1 MFVIPGIVAL
11 LIYVCIRPQDV
22 WEAVRVVT
30 FPMVLAF
37 AAFGLV
43 LDVSVG
49 ATKPRPS
56 LLLALGGAFFI
67 WAMLTVA
74 IRAPETLSENLLIL
88 AAPAG
93 LFLTTSQGISTLR
106 GFRAVTR
113 IFLAVTTVVALVA
126 IHQGLSPRVCLV
138 DVGDTGPVPTRDATG
153 TPRPCTS
160 RADCVEGGNPDNDYL
175 CEHAGLMGTT
185 SITGRVRYLGI
196 FQDPNELAWALSLSL
211 PFAFVWFDRRRAI
224 GRRAVDIAIIGFVV
238 VACIVCNIMTRSRS
252 GQIALVATLGT
263 FFIRRFGWRG
273 VVAGG
278 VLAIPILLLGG
289 RSDDSSTEERL
300 ECWAEALSLWRE
312 YPFLG
317 VGARQFTQHHYLTA
331 HNSSLLALAEL
342 GPIGLLLFTAIVY
355 LAFKIALTA
364 QRDLANRPE
373 AAPARAAAFATV
385 AGLVGMVSSALF
397 LSLTYHM
404 SLWIMIGLAGSI
416 QAVVSR
422 HDPDWRVHWRWRD
435 TLFVVGIDVVLVA
448 GTALYLRL
456 KGV

>member
-11 LIYVCIRPQDV
+11 LAYVCIRPQDV
-22 WEAVRVVT
+22 WEAVRVIT

-56 LLLALGGAFFI
+56 LLLALGAAFFM
-67 WAMLTVA
+67 WAMLTIA

-88 AAPAG
+88 AAPAS
-93 LFLTTSQGISTLR
+93 LFLTTSQGINTLR

-113 IFLAVTTVVALVA
+113 IFLAVTMVVALIA

-138 DVGDTGPVPTRDATG
+138 DLGDAGAVPAKDGAG
-153 TPRPCTS
+153 AQRPCTS

-175 CEHAGLMGTT
+175 CEHVGLMGTT
-185 SITGRVRYLGI
+185 SVTGRVRYLGI

-211 PFAFVWFDRRRAI
+211 PFAFVWFDRRRAL
-224 GRRAVDIAIIGFVV
+224 GRRTLDIAIIVLVV
-238 VACIVCNIMTRSRS
+238 VACIVCNIMTQSRS

-263 FFIRRFGWRG
+263 FFVRRFGWRG
-273 VVAGG
+273 VAAGA

-312 YPFLG
+312 HPFLG

-364 QRDLANRPE
+364 QRDLADRPE

-385 AGLVGMVSSALF
+385 AGMVGMVSSALF

-404 SLWIMIGLAGSI
+404 SLWIMIGLAGAI
-416 QAVVSR
+416 QAVVAR
-422 HDPDWRVHWRWRD
+422 HDPDWKVRWRWRD
-435 TLFVVGIDVVLVA
+435 TLFVVGFDVVLIA
-448 GTALYLRL
+448 ATALYLRL

>member
-11 LIYVCIRPQDV
+11 LAYVCIRPQDV
-22 WEAVRVVT
+22 WESVRVIT

-49 ATKPRPS
+49 ATKLRPS
-56 LLLALGGAFFI
+56 LLLALGVAFFM
-67 WAMLTVA
+67 WAMLTIA
-74 IRAPETLSENLLIL
+74 IRAPDTLSENLLIM
-88 AAPAG
+88 AAPAS
-93 LFLTTSQGISTLR
+93 LFLTTSQGINTLR

-113 IFLAVTTVVALVA
+113 IFLAVTMVVALIA
-126 IHQGLSPRVCLV
+126 IHQGLSPSVCLV
-138 DVGDTGPVPTRDATG
+138 DIGDAGPVPVKDATG
-153 TPRPCTS
+153 APRTCTT
-160 RADCVEGGNPDNDYL
+160 RAECAEAGNPGEDYL

-211 PFAFVWFDRRRAI
+211 PFAFVWFERRRGL
-224 GRRAVDIAIIGFVV
+224 GRRTFDMAIIGLVV
-238 VACIVCNIMTRSRS
+238 VACIVCNIMTKSRS

-263 FFIRRFGWRG
+263 YFIRRFGWKG
-273 VVAGG
+273 VVGGG

-289 RSDDSSTEERL
+289 RSDDASTDERL
-300 ECWAEALSLWRE
+300 ECWAEAMSLWRE
-312 YPFLG
+312 NPFLG

-364 QRDLANRPE
+364 QRDLARRPE

-404 SLWIMIGLAGSI
+404 SLWIMIGLAGAI
-416 QAVVSR
+416 QAVVAR

-435 TLFVVGIDVVLVA
+435 TLFVVGLDVVLIA

>member
-11 LIYVCIRPQDV
+11 LAYVCIRPQEV
-22 WEAVRVVT
+22 WEAARVVT

-37 AAFGLV
+37 AAFGMV
-43 LDVSVG
+43 LDMSVG

-56 LLLALGGAFFI
+56 LLLVLGTAFFM
-67 WAMLTVA
+67 WAIVTIV
-74 IRAPETLSENLLIL
+74 IRAPDTLGDNLIIL

-93 LFLTTSQGISTLR
+93 VFLTTSMGISTLR

-113 IFLAVTTVVALVA
+113 IFLAVTMVVALIA
-126 IHQGLSPRVCLV
+126 IHQGLSPKVCLV
-138 DVGDTGPVPTRDATG
+138 DIGDAGPVQDKDATG
-153 TPRPCTS
+153 APRPCTS
-160 RADCVEGGNPDNDYL
+160 RRECAEGGNPGQDYL
-175 CEHAGLMGTT
+175 CEHIGLMGTT

-224 GRRAVDIAIIGFVV
+224 GRRTVEIAIIGLVV
-238 VACIVCNIMTRSRS
+238 VACIVCNIMTQSRS

-263 FFIRRFGWRG
+263 YFIRRFGWRG
-273 VVAGG
+273 AAAGG

-289 RSDDSSTEERL
+289 RSDDASTDERL
-300 ECWAEALSLWRE
+300 ECWAEALGLWRE
-312 YPFLG
+312 YPFIG

-331 HNSSLLALAEL
+331 HNSSLLALAEM
-342 GPIGLLLFTAIVY
+342 GPIGLLLFTAIIY

-404 SLWIMIGLAGSI
+404 SLWIMIGLAGGI

-422 HDPDWRVHWRWRD
+422 HDPDWRVRWRWRD
-435 TLFVVGIDVVLVA
+435 TFFVVGLDVVLIA
-448 GTALYLRL
+448 ATSLYLRL